1 MTAQTKNPAPS
12 LRVGRTLRVFS
23 VEASAKGAGSKNT
36 SQLKRMVR
44 SPSDEV
50 LMTELAID
58 AKDMTIYDI
67 SSVILVGEKTE
78 NKPHGEFKCYMDNAS
93 KEFFIEITNKT
104 KLEGFTRSA
113 VLNLLDVAEEAG
125 AETAYLCIRKS
136 VDPKDLA
143 AFVKSFSFIGF
154 IQLTSEE
161 QKEISMTQTHTL
173 LKYKI
178 KGDDLDY

>member
-1 MTAQTKNPAPS
+1 
-12 LRVGRTLRVFS
+12 
-23 VEASAKGAGSKNT
+23 
-36 SQLKRMVR
+36 MVR

-78 NKPHGEFKCYMDNAS
+78 VNPHGEFKCYMDNLS
-93 KEFFIEITNKT
+93 KEFFIEITSKT
-104 KLEGFTRSA
+104 KLEAFTKSA

-136 VDPKDLA
+136 VDAKDLA

-154 IQLTSEE
+154 IQLNTEE
-161 QKEISMTQTHTL
+161 QKKISMTQTHTL

-178 KGDDLDY
+178 KGDDMDY

>member
-1 MTAQTKNPAPS
+1 MDPDKPSAPS
-12 LRVGRTLRVFS
+12 LRVAQTLRVFS
-23 VEASAKGAGSKNT
+23 VQSNAKGVGSKST

-58 AKDMTIYDI
+58 AKDLTIYDI
-67 SSVILVGEKTE
+67 SSVILVGEKAE
-78 NKPHGEFKCYMDNAS
+78 ANPHGEFKCYMDNIS

-104 KLEGFTRSA
+104 KLEAFTRSA
-113 VLNLLDVAEEAG
+113 VLNLLEVAEEAG

-136 VDPKDLA
+136 VDAKALA
-143 AFVKSFSFIGF
+143 AFVKNFSFIGF
-154 IQLTSEE
+154 IQLNSEE
-161 QKEISMTQTHTL
+161 QKKISMTQTHTL

-178 KGDDLDY
+178 KGDDLDF

>member
-1 MTAQTKNPAPS
+1 
-12 LRVGRTLRVFS
+12 
-23 VEASAKGAGSKNT
+23 
-36 SQLKRMVR
+36 MVR

-78 NKPHGEFKCYMDNAS
+78 VNPHGEFRCYMDNS
-93 KEFFIEITNKT
+93 TKEFYIEISNKS
-104 KLEGFTRSA
+104 KMEAFTRSA

-125 AETAYLCIRKS
+125 AETAFICIRKTVEHKS
-136 VDPKDLA
+136 VST
-143 AFVKSFSFIGF
+143 FTKSFLFIGF
-154 IQLTSEE
+154 NQLTSEE
-161 QKEISMTQTHTL
+161 QKKISMTQTHTL

-178 KGDDLDY
+178 KGDDDEY